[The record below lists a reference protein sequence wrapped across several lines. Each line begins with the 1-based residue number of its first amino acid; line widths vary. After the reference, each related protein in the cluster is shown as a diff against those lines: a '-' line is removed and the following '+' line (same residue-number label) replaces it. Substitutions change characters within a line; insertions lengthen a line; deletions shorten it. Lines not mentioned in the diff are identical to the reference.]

1 MILVV
6 GATGQLGTAVVRKLV
21 DQEKSV
27 RALVRRTA
35 SYEHLDGPGIE
46 LAFGDL
52 RDGASLEAACQGV
65 RTVIATATAIAP
77 GAGGGDV
84 RAVDDEGYARLIEAC
99 RSNGVHQFVFASVPV
114 TPEDDR
120 VALLRAKRRAEQL
133 LRSSGI
139 GYTIFRLGMFA
150 DIWPALLGSR
160 IPERDAEVR
169 SLERPFWFTRA
180 FRKTT
185 GDLIETRGR
194 AIVPGRGDV
203 PVSFI
208 TIDNAADLL
217 VSAVD
222 HPEAMNQVLEIG
234 GPVVSTFDETVQ
246 LFARLLG
253 RPVRA
258 SYAPAVAF
266 RAMQTLLSPISR
278 SAGSLMGLNWLTASG
293 NMRPPDPQRSRDIAA
308 RFGVTLTSFDE
319 FLRSKMGADRPAAP
333 SSGAPTIPAAPS
345 PGRG

>member
-6 GATGQLGTAVVRKLV
+6 GATGQLGTSVVRRLSVSKMP
-21 DQEKSV
+21 V
-27 RALVRRTA
+27 RALVRRT
-35 SYEHLDGPGIE
+35 SSFRHLEDVGAEI
-46 LAFGDL
+46 AFGYL
-52 RDGASLEAACQGV
+52 RDAASLDAACSGV
-65 RTVIATATAIAP
+65 RTVIATATGIAP

-84 RAVDDEGYARLIEAC
+84 KAVDDEGYAALIQAC
-99 RSNGVHQFVFASVPV
+99 QRNGVHQFIFASMSV
-114 TPEDDR
+114 TPADDQ
-120 VALLRAKRRAEQL
+120 VLLSRAKRLTERR
-133 LRSSGI
+133 LRESGI
-139 GYTIFRLGMFA
+139 ASTIFQFGMFA

>member
-150 DIWPALLGSR
+150 DIWPALLGSKL
-160 IPERDAEVR
+160 PERGAEVR
-169 SLERPFWFTRA
+169 SLERPFWFSRA
-180 FRKTT
+180 FRKAT
-185 GDLIETRGR
+185 GQMIETKGK
-194 AIVPGRGDV
+194 AMVPGRGDL

-208 TIDNAADLL
+208 TIEDVAGLMVN
-217 VSAVD
+217 AVD
-222 HPEAMNQVLEIG
+222 HPEAMNQILEVG
-234 GPVVSTFDETVQ
+234 GAEILTFDETVQ
-246 LFARLLG
+246 IFARLLG
-253 RPVRA
+253 RPVKA
-258 SYAPAVAF
+258 SYTPAAVF
-266 RAMQTLLSPISR
+266 RTLQLLLTPV
-278 SAGSLMGLNWLTASG
+278 SASAASLMGLNWVTASG
-293 NMRPPDPQRSRDIAA
+293 HLGPPDPEAPREIAA
-308 RFGVTLTSFDE
+308 RLGVSLTPFEE
-319 FLRSKMGADRPAAP
+319 FLRGKVQEQPDTAA
-333 SSGAPTIPAAPS
+333 SRRTSGQ
-345 PGRG
+345 